1 MVGRRPVSIK
11 KRSQGD
17 QKAQDAEESCF
28 LERELDLNLRD
39 FVDCKIGR
47 SCVLRQLQFPYK
59 IIKPISCP
67 PPKKKKKIKTNKP
80 WERAVYKCKYK
91 LFY

>member
-1 MVGRRPVSIK
+1 MFNYMVGRRPVSIK

-59 IIKPISCP
+59 IIKPISRPSP
-67 PPKKKKKIKTNKP
+67 PPKKNKP
-80 WERAVYKCKYK
+80 WERAVYKYKYK